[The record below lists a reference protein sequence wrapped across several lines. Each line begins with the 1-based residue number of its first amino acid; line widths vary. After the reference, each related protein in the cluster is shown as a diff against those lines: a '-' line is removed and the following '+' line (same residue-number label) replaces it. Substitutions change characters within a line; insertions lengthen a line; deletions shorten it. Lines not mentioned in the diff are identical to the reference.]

1 MTPTSPAVQRAR
13 SLADALLRPAA
24 GQVDRGVVPRSH
36 LDAWGAAGLLGVGG
50 PPAYGGGGAPV
61 AVVREV
67 TEILAGACGA
77 TWFVATQHGMPLGT
91 LTGSGNEALKE
102 RLLPGLCSGQ
112 VLSGVAVAQLRRP
125 GPPAVTATRVD
136 GGWRFDGHVGWM
148 TCWGIGDVVLCPVVA
163 ATQAAGHAG
172 SIEDELAL
180 LVVHGGLHLVGWDH
194 EEDVD
199 RHAMW
204 ARERELMTELHR
216 APARDPWIDTP
227 VDHTARKA

>member
-1 MTPTSPAVQRAR
+1 MIHR
-13 SLADALLRPAA
+13 SSHSSRPAA
-24 GQVDRGVVPRSH
+24 PSSDDAASVPNVLRSDDRVSASSDDAVVDAPDEPPVD
-36 LDAWGAAGLLGVGG
+36 LDQLADLLASVLQREGIPAHAEASLILVDPDAIATLKVEYLDGDGAA
-50 PPAYGGGGAPV
+50 
-61 AVVREV
+61 
-67 TEILAGACGA
+67 TD
-77 TWFVATQHGMPLGT
+77 
-91 LTGSGNEALKE
+91 
-102 RLLPGLCSGQ
+102 
-112 VLSGVAVAQLRRP
+112 VLSFP
-125 GPPAVTATRVD
+125 ID
-136 GGWRFDGHVGWM
+136 GADGDPIGSAGSWM
-148 TCWGIGDVVLCPVVA
+148 VGDVVLCPVVA
-163 ATQAAGHAG
+163 ATQAASHAG

>member
-1 MTPTSPAVQRAR
+1 MIHRSSHSSRPGAPSSAAPSSGDAASVPNVLRSDDRVSSSSDDAVVDAPDEPPVDLDQ
-13 SLADALLRPAA
+13 LADLLASVLQREGIPAHA
-24 GQVDRGVVPRSH
+24 EASLILVDPDAIATLKVEY
-36 LDAWGAAGLLGVGG
+36 LDGDGAATDVLSFPIDGADGG
-50 PPAYGGGGAPV
+50 PVGRSDGDPV
-61 AVVREV
+61 GS
-67 TEILAGACGA
+67 AG
-77 TWFVATQHGMPLGT
+77 
-91 LTGSGNEALKE
+91 S
-102 RLLPGLCSGQ
+102 
-112 VLSGVAVAQLRRP
+112 
-125 GPPAVTATRVD
+125 
-136 GGWRFDGHVGWM
+136 WM
-148 TCWGIGDVVLCPVVA
+148 VGDVVLCPVVA
-163 ATQAAGHAG
+163 ATQAASHAG